1 VQEALTNALRHA
13 GAARAHVGI
22 RYGAEAIDLDISNT
36 GRVVADG
43 ETGSGGY
50 GLAGMRQR
58 VGLYG
63 GELDAGPRAGGGF
76 AVRARIPT
84 GAGSA

>member
-1 VQEALTNALRHA
+1 V
-13 GAARAHVGI
+13 V
-22 RYGAEAIDLDISNT
+22 DLDISNT
-36 GRVVADG
+36 GRVVGDG